1 MPITLTDLQH
11 VNIALTG
18 LGASP
23 IANLSDTN
31 DRAVTCNMHYPLLR
45 EKLLSEFPWSFAY
58 KHVQLSALSGKP
70 FGWDIQYQLP
80 PTAIKAIPLAVYQNS
95 DTNSPPY
102 KSYKITQDR
111 LYTNATEIWIEY
123 EFVPDEDQWPA
134 YFSDLIVEALKE
146 KIEEAI
152 TGEIDGKRDLK
163 RKVYG
168 VDLSIPGGM
177 LSATRRS
184 DRRDAPVEV
193 FQDYD
198 ILAARSQ
205 GVGGH
210 FLV

>member
-11 VNIALTG
+11 VNLALTG

-23 IANLSDTN
+23 IASLASTN

-45 EKLLSEFPWSFAY
+45 EKFLSEFPWSFAHD
-58 KHVQLSALSGKP
+58 HVRLSALSGTP

-95 DTNSPPY
+95 NTNSPPF
-102 KSYKITQDR
+102 KSYKIVKDR
-111 LYTNATEIWIEY
+111 LYTNVTEIWIEY
-123 EFVPDEDQWPA
+123 SFVPDEDQWPA

-152 TGEIDGKRDLK
+152 TGEIDPKRDLK
-163 RKVYG
+163 MKVYG
-168 VDLSIPGGM
+168 PDLSIPGGM
-177 LSATRRS
+177 VSAARRS

-198 ILAARSQ
+198 ILAARSA
-205 GVGGH
+205 GSGGH
-210 FLV
+210 IIV